1 MDYAYRVV
9 NNIRYFY
16 NTINPATLS
25 GAIDVVVVEQP
36 DGTLK
41 STPFHVRFG
50 KYGVFSHTEKYVDI
64 TINGEE
70 IDLKMKLGQNGVAFF
85 VEETEDKV
93 PDYLATSPLPEGVE
107 AKTTQQVDTDQIL
120 NESARK
126 LEEHKR
132 SYDPKTRLLSEGSD
146 VSESRSPTPP
156 PTKSTQETWAQKEA
170 KAAEKEKERKLAL
183 PRLSSVFSQRRNR
196 SLPDLTT
203 VADQHHGYL
212 TEEDHTADQ
221 ITLNN
226 NAKKGKVEVDLSPVQ
241 RKFSQHS
248 SMFNHKRSLSNK
260 GLPIEPKM
268 SIDEFLKSLKAERKL
283 SSSVRRKKSRVAF
296 ATEPISIHIETEHDG
311 DVESETASSS
321 TLSSPSGSL
330 VDGTDVDAL
339 ADGCLSDSEV
349 DRHNRR
355 DQPRPQASDVTDWQW
370 GQLPETR
377 EDQEK
382 RAKEQKKGEQE
393 KPKERSSSSSWWSGW
408 SWRGRSP
415 ASSPAKPTES
425 REKKKTEEE
434 PGIYLDDLVG
444 KGAANDP
451 VQIEKYLGKS
461 APISLTYPD
470 SGHGSSGGPSQP
482 SSPTVIG
489 SGASSDNDI
498 CDKTPTQETV
508 AAAISIAAKSKQ
520 KQQQTV
526 EEGDRRRNAS
536 DQRSTT
542 SDTIFPFSEDE
553 GDEIEIE
560 GGKKYYRSLRLSSD
574 KLKQLG
580 LEMGVNDVRF
590 SITTKFQGTT
600 WCSCNVYLYKWY
612 EKIVIS
618 DIDGTITKSD
628 VLGHVIPAI
637 GGQWAHTG
645 VAELYSRI
653 KDNGYKIVYLSSRA
667 IGQSHTT
674 KQYLKSVA
682 QEQQVLPDGP
692 VLLSPTSVLVAFRRE
707 VIERRPEEFKIAAL
721 SDLRKLFP
729 VKHPFFSGFGNRET
743 DTVSYRAVDIPIS
756 RILIIDPSGKV
767 RRADS
772 KGLVSTYLS
781 MATDTVDFLFPP
793 LARRCITR
801 MPDTL
806 TVGGEKLY
814 APFAKPLTHSSF
826 AHWRQD
832 EVTSMQDEIL
842 VKYETE
848 RKELEKIRKSVKK

>member
-183 PRLSSVFSQRRNR
+183 PRLSSVFS
-196 SLPDLTT
+196 LTT
-203 VADQHHGYL
+203 ESVSARFDD
-212 TEEDHTADQ
+212 TDQ

-283 SSSVRRKKSRVAF
+283 HRRFEGRKAESLLQRSQSRF
-296 ATEPISIHIETEHDG
+296 ILRLNTMETLNRRRPLRRHSPLHLDRWLTELMWMRWLM
-311 DVESETASSS
+311 DVY
-321 TLSSPSGSL
+321 LIR
-330 VDGTDVDAL
+330 
-339 ADGCLSDSEV
+339 EV

-382 RAKEQKKGEQE
+382 RAKEQKKGN
-393 KPKERSSSSSWWSGW
+393 KRSQRSDRHHG
-408 SWRGRSP
+408 RGEVEALPHRQQ
-415 ASSPAKPTES
+415 S
-425 REKKKTEEE
+425 RLKAEKKKNRRRT
-434 PGIYLDDLVG
+434 GIYLDDLVG

-520 KQQQTV
+520 KQQQTIPFF
-526 EEGDRRRNAS
+526 
-536 DQRSTT
+536 RSAR
-542 SDTIFPFSEDE
+542 DE

-580 LEMGVNDVRF
+580 LRWV
-590 SITTKFQGTT
+590 GTT

-628 VLGHVIPAI
+628 VPGHVIPAI

-793 LARRCITR
+793 PLARRCITR

-848 RKELEKIRKSVKK
+848 RKELEKIREKCQEMKWGGSDNRSIGK